1 MGRRGATVL
10 IIDLRS
16 KRKQRPTEHVTPKK
30 TEEDLIRAKLSCMS
44 VRNLRQFARDR
55 HISLAGASRKDAI
68 LDEIMGQYG
77 HQWGARNG

>member
-1 MGRRGATVL
+1 M

-30 TEEDLIRAKLSCMS
+30 TEEDLIRAKLSCMT

-55 HISLAGASRKDAI
+55 GISLGYVHRKEDI
-68 LDEIMGQYG
+68 ISEIMCYYG
-77 HQWGARNG
+77 KTWGPKKEDRNG